1 MSLSEREVKRSAKDG
16 LVGRLGVLHFQG
28 PKCVDQCCSQAFL
41 AVTLGTVLLSSSL
54 TQAGFG
60 WNMWTL
66 LQFAPTCMLLQFLL
80 HVSFLALIILG
91 HMIRCLITGICI
103 FIFVHI
109 ARSQADIHM
118 AIKFFLYI
126 YIFTYTHIFTYIYI
140 CIYPRRMQVYC
151 HKWSCCR
158 SPQRKGESIIWLFSV
173 VERSRWF
180 LVYIFPCHLDV
191 WGYTYIYIF
200 IYIYL

>member
-1 MSLSEREVKRSAKDG
+1 MSEREVKRSAKDG

-126 YIFTYTHIFTYIYI
+126 YIHIHTHIYIYI
-140 CIYPRRMQVYC
+140 YAYILVG
-151 HKWSCCR
+151 CR
-158 SPQRKGESIIWLFSV
+158 FTAINGLAVEVHNEKGKASFDFFQLLRGRGGF
-173 VERSRWF
+173 
-180 LVYIFPCHLDV
+180 
-191 WGYTYIYIF
+191 
-200 IYIYL
+200 

>member
-103 FIFVHI
+103 
-109 ARSQADIHM
+109 
-118 AIKFFLYI
+118 YI
-126 YIFTYTHIFTYIYI
+126 CTYCEVSGWYSHGYQVFSIYICIFTYTHIFTHIYIY
-140 CIYPRRMQVYC
+140 IYPRRMQVYC

-173 VERSRWF
+173 VERSRCF
-180 LVYIFPCHLDV
+180 
-191 WGYTYIYIF
+191 
-200 IYIYL
+200 